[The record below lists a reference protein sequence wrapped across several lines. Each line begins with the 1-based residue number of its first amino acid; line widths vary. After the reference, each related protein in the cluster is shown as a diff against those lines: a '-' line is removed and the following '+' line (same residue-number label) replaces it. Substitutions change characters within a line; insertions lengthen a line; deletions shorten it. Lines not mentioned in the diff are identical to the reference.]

1 VPHAKRPAQGAKTY
15 CPSLRPGVYFLQDGE
30 FRPSGD
36 VFWSDKKKTTW
47 NGLQIPRGL
56 KGRSAG
62 SRALPLLTALLAASA
77 SAAGPAAAETRGFV
91 VSLMYPASYSKDG
104 DCSRGINPPVAVQVV
119 KNLLQAGWTQERID
133 ALRETGGENALAR
146 EDQYRGRI
154 NGRPTNTLVNPQ
166 SVPDP
171 NLSMVDN
178 TKYALGFDLDG
189 NGAGDPDGFEDPF
202 TGEKGVDNQVFRAM
216 GCFTVFRGD
225 DKIVPGAHEQAWT
238 LPNRSMP
245 AMLVTLEGD
254 DLSKDGPLT
263 VTFDMAFER
272 IETDAQGKVLAGMT
286 FRVDPDPANHHVIE
300 AVQKDGVITVT
311 KPGRIF
317 AKWGEPQLQPYLD
330 LKNVKLRLQQQP
342 DGRLRGMVGGYMPY
356 IDLLSEGLQAN
367 GGTDKTGLYWN
378 LRKAADSNPDP
389 KTGRNRDISA
399 TWMLEAVPALPVK
412 FERENR
418 IARR

>member
-1 VPHAKRPAQGAKTY
+1 MT
-15 CPSLRPGVYFLQDGE
+15 GV
-30 FRPSGD
+30 
-36 VFWSDKKKTTW
+36 VAV
-47 NGLQIPRGL
+47 
-56 KGRSAG
+56 AG
-62 SRALPLLTALLAASA
+62 S
-77 SAAGPAAAETRGFV
+77 AAAESRGYV
-91 VSLMYPASYSKDG
+91 VSVMYPASYNQEG
-104 DCSRGINPPVAVQVV
+104 DCSRGINPPVNVQYV

-133 ALRETGGENALAR
+133 ALRKSGGDGAIDREN
-146 EDQYRGRI
+146 QFRGQI
-154 NGRPTNTLVNPQ
+154 NGKPTNTLVNPQ
-166 SVPDP
+166 SVLDPD
-171 NLSMVDN
+171 LSMIDG
-178 TKYALGFDLDG
+178 KLAFGFDLDG
-189 NGAGDPDGFEDPF
+189 DGAKDPNGFEDPF

-245 AMLVTLEGD
+245 AMLVTLTGE

-263 VTFDMAFER
+263 VTFDMAFEH

-286 FRVDPDPANHHVIE
+286 FRADPDPANHHVIQ
-300 AVQKDGVITVT
+300 AVQKGGVVTVT
-311 KPGRIF
+311 KPGRIY

-330 LKNVKLRLQQQP
+330 LKSVRLRLQQQP

-378 LRKAADSNPDP
+378 LRKSADSNPDP

-399 TWMLEAVPALPVK
+399 TWMLEATPAVVVK
-412 FERENR
+412 YERENR
-418 IARR
+418 VATR